1 MKTTERHRLKENDLA
16 YALDQG
22 LGLLGSDRTRS
33 LAILAV
39 VVITAA
45 VAGGYLFW
53 RAQTNARAEAL
64 LGAAMT
70 MMGSPV
76 AQPPPPPAAGQPASP
91 PAALQ
96 PGTYATETAKLEAA
110 LAKFDAAAQGYPRTK
125 AGISAR
131 YQAGGVL
138 ARLGKPDEAAKRF
151 QEVID
156 VAGSGSVYSEMA
168 RLGKVN
174 AEAQAR
180 RFDEAIKTYTDL
192 SNNKDGIVP
201 PDAMLMQ
208 LGRIYLMAGKTQEA
222 RATFRRLLDEY
233 PASQF
238 AADAKRE
245 VDTLTETS

>member
-22 LGLLGSDRTRS
+22 LGLLGSGRKRALT
-33 LAILAV
+33 LLV
-39 VVITAA
+39 TLVIVGA

-53 RAQTNARAEAL
+53 RARTNAQADAL
-64 LGAAMT
+64 LGEAMT
-70 MMGSPV
+70 IMGSPV
-76 AQPPPPPAAGQPASP
+76 VQPPPPPAAGQPAIP
-91 PAALQ
+91 PAAPQ
-96 PGTYATETAKLEAA
+96 PGTYATETANFEAA
-110 LAKFDAAAQGYPRTK
+110 LAKFDAAAQRYSKTR

-131 YQAGGVL
+131 YQAGSVL
-138 ARLGKPDEAAKRF
+138 ARLGKADEAAKRF

-168 RLGKVN
+168 RLGKVT
-174 AEAQAR
+174 ADAQAR

-192 SNNKDGIVP
+192 SNTKDGTVP

-208 LGRIYLMAGKTQEA
+208 LGRIYLMAGKPQEA
-222 RATFRRLLDEY
+222 RTTFRRLLDEY